1 MSKQRK
7 IYLINPAFQM
17 RFVAFSIISSLVVIL
32 LVAGMQY
39 YFFHHYQTLGIKNGI
54 PSDHIFFE
62 FLSEQR
68 NFITIALVILAAV
81 ITIFQVTLGVLFS
94 HRVAGP
100 LYRMNRHMQEI
111 TAGGEPSTFQVR
123 DGDYFTE
130 LADNFNAMIVKMEK
144 KKD

>member
-1 MSKQRK
+1 MKNSRK

-17 RFVAFSIISSLVVIL
+17 RFVAFSIISSLIVII

-39 YFFHHYQTLGIKNGI
+39 YFFNHYQNLGIQNGI

-62 FLSEQR
+62 FLREQR
-68 NFITIALVILAAV
+68 NFITVALSILAV
-81 ITIFQVTLGVLFS
+81 IITLVQVTLGILFS

-100 LYRMNRHMQEI
+100 IYRMNQHMQGI
-111 TAGGEPSTFQVR
+111 TSGEEPSTFKVR
-123 DGDYFTE
+123 DGDYFQE
-130 LADNFNAMIVKMEK
+130 LVDNFNSMILKLER